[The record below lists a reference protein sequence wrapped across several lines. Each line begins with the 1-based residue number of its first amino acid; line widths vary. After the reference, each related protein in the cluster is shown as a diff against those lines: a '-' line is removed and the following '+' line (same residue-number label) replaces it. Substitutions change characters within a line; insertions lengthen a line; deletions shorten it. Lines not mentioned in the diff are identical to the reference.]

1 MDSNT
6 HYELTKRD
14 RATATV
20 LNWGPWLAPA
30 LLSVPPGLI
39 LLVVALVAAGNP
51 AAVVSF
57 LFLAAVAFGIGLVA
71 GFGVTIFMLAY
82 RTSWLRKMRDKLARD
97 GVTAGELPWFLPE
110 LTTSERKALKE
121 MDQQDA
127 LLADAY
133 RETLASRIT
142 ATRVR
147 SSARQELQLVERRF
161 NRIAYMQQADTSALR
176 TELEGDRTRLRDI
189 EQQATERRAEAEARL
204 QQIEATARRGQTLA
218 QTDIALKRLNAT
230 RDQLPLALEAAKI
243 EREIRDEIDQEAAR
257 IRTGEL
263 GPAPETELNQSER
276 EIHDEIDREAARIR
290 TGELP
295 RL

>member
-14 RATATV
+14 RATATI
-20 LNWGPWLAPA
+20 LNWGPLLAPI

-39 LLVVALVAAGNP
+39 FLVIALLFAASP

-57 LFLAAVAFGIGLVA
+57 LFFAAVAFGLGLIV
-71 GFGVTIFMLAY
+71 GFATTIFMLAY

-97 GVTAGELPWFLPE
+97 GVTAGELDWFIPE
-110 LTTSERKALKE
+110 LSTAERKALKE

-147 SSARQELQLVERRF
+147 ASARNELQLVERRF
-161 NRIAYMQQADTSALR
+161 NRITYMQQADTTALR
-176 TELEGDRTRLRDI
+176 QELEADRTRLRDI
-189 EQQATERRAEAEARL
+189 EQQATERRAESEARL
-204 QQIEATARRGQTLA
+204 QQIEATARRGQTSA

-263 GPAPETELNQSER
+263 AMPAGETTLDSKNNS
-276 EIHDEIDREAARIR
+276 
-290 TGELP
+290 GE
-295 RL
+295 